1 MSTKPALVF
10 GNDHAGLAL
19 KRVLLKR
26 AQELGY
32 TVTDVGTH
40 DEASTDYPDWAH
52 QVAAKVLADG
62 GLGILVCGTGI
73 GVSIAANRHKGIRA
87 ALCGALGDVGG
98 DGLDV
103 LHAFR
108 RLQDGVDQD
117 RLGKRMPGLEL
128 GEKLWPASIVHVVKA
143 IALGAS
149 SAFCVAAALLAVNLV
164 QHQRLEGAPVVAND
178 WLPTWAAFV
187 IVPYAFAAMAVRLL
201 AQGVTTATGTSEPVE
216 ERLPS

>member
-52 QVAAKVLADG
+52 QVAQKVLADG

-87 ALCGALGDVGG
+87 ALCGDVFSAKATRAHN
-98 DGLDV
+98 DANV
-103 LHAFR
+103 LC
-108 RLQDGVDQD
+108 
-117 RLGKRMPGLEL
+117 
-128 GEKLWPASIVHVVKA
+128 
-143 IALGAS
+143 LGARVVGEGLALEIFES
-149 SAFCVAAALLAVNLV
+149 FLAAPFEGGR
-164 QHQRLEGAPVVAND
+164 HQRRIDKIESGAA
-178 WLPTWAAFV
+178 
-187 IVPYAFAAMAVRLL
+187 
-201 AQGVTTATGTSEPVE
+201 
-216 ERLPS
+216 